1 MRLRFASYNLLDWT
15 SYPAGGREAERQ
27 RRVVQTIRTIDPDVI
42 AVQELKGAP
51 GHVGVVLAELAKR
64 TGLTATVGT
73 VDGREVP
80 AVAVGDNTVHVALLW
95 REGLVPLPD
104 TFRTFGPA
112 VHDDGGWR
120 GAGYGSLFRLA
131 FQVQGRPILFASYHA
146 PAFGRHRRIDQA
158 EMALAAV
165 TGPNLAAVVGSDF
178 NSVGAARVGGD
189 YYDRDPYTGQWFPE
203 LVHQCREVTHPG
215 MNHRADRRPSEV
227 WEAGGLRDVAA
238 ATGSPWRA
246 TTGHWPSSPF
256 AVRGVRRRID
266 TIHATASLLPAVKGF
281 RVVDDEVTRRA
292 SDHLP
297 VVVDIDLTALSSSA
311 GVAAVGR

>member
-1 MRLRFASYNLLDWT
+1 MRFATYNLLDWT

-27 RRVVQTIRTIDPDVI
+27 RRVVQTIRAIDPDVI
-42 AVQELKGAP
+42 AVQEVKGSP
-51 GHVGVVLAELAKR
+51 GHVGVVVAELAAR
-64 TGLTATVGT
+64 TGLTATVGS
-73 VDGREVP
+73 VDGRDVP
-80 AVAVGDNTVHVALLW
+80 AVGVGDNTVHVALLW
-95 REGLVPLPD
+95 REGLVPLPE

-112 VHDDGGWR
+112 VDHRHGWR
-120 GAGYGSLFRLA
+120 GVGFGSLVRLA

-165 TGPNLAAVVGSDF
+165 TGPSLAAVVGSDF
-178 NSVGAARVGGD
+178 NSIGAARVGGD
-189 YYDRDPYTGQWFPE
+189 YYDRDPYTGQPWFPE

-215 MNHRADRRPSEV
+215 TSHRADRRPAEV

-238 ATGSPWRA
+238 VTGGPWKA

-266 TIHATASLLPAVKGF
+266 TIHATASLLPAVGGF
-281 RVVDDEVTRRA
+281 RVVDDEVTRSA

-297 VVVDIDLTALSSSA
+297 VVVDIDPTALSSSGEVGA
-311 GVAAVGR
+311 VVGR